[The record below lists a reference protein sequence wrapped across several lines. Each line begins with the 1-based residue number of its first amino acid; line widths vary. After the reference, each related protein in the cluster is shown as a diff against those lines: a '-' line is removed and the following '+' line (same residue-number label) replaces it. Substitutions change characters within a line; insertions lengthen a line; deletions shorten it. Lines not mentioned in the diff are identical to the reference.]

1 MEIRPAHPADAEGIA
16 LVHVRAWQA
25 AYAGIVPREHLDAL
39 DPVAAAEVWAE
50 RLAASEAPR
59 ARVLVAVADSADSAD
74 RIVAFAG
81 FRPAEPVTEATTEPA
96 PADAPEDGEIH
107 TMYAHPDH
115 WGTGVGRALMEATT
129 TALAAAGY
137 RDGTLWVLADN
148 TRARR
153 FYEAAGWRFDGATAE
168 ETTGGAVLPELR
180 YRKPLTGTRTQ
191 T

>member
-16 LVHVRAWQA
+16 LVHVRAWQT
-25 AYAGIVPREHLDAL
+25 AYAGIVPRAHLDTL

-50 RLAASEAPR
+50 RLSAAEPPR
-59 ARVLVAVADSADSAD
+59 ARVLVAVADSAD

-81 FRPAEPVTEATTEPA
+81 FRPAEPAPEHATES
-96 PADAPEDGEIH
+96 APEDGEIH
-107 TMYAHPDH
+107 TIYVHPDH

-137 RDGTLWVLADN
+137 RDGTLWVLAAN

-153 FYEAAGWRFDGATAE
+153 FYESAGWRSDGATAE
-168 ETTGGAVLPELR
+168 ESTGGTVLPELR

>member
-39 DPVAAAEVWAE
+39 DPVAAAGVWAE

-59 ARVLVAVADSADSAD
+59 ARVLVAVADSAD

-81 FRPAEPVTEATTEPA
+81 FRPAEPVTGATTEPA
-96 PADAPEDGEIH
+96 RTDATEDGEIH

-115 WGTGVGRALMEATT
+115 WGTGAGRALMEATT

-137 RDGTLWVLADN
+137 RDGTLWVLAAN

-180 YRKPLTGTRTQ
+180 YRKALTGTRTQ

>member
-1 MEIRPAHPADAEGIA
+1 MEIRPARPADAEGIA
-16 LVHVRAWQA
+16 LVHVRAWQT

-50 RLAASEAPR
+50 RLAAVDPPR
-59 ARVLVAVADSADSAD
+59 ARVLVAVADSVD

-81 FRPAEPVTEATTEPA
+81 FRPAEPAPGPV

-115 WGTGVGRALMEATT
+115 WGTGAGRALMEATT
-129 TALAAAGY
+129 SALAAAGY
-137 RDGTLWVLADN
+137 RDGTLWVLAAN

-153 FYEAAGWRFDGATAE
+153 FYEAAGWRADGATAE
-168 ETTGGAVLPELR
+168 DTSGGAVLPELR